1 VRRLFKTPHQD
12 GSWFRAELDSSQNQT
27 NKNERTIMKI
37 RDISLLATGA
47 IISVALIALTFTLFN
62 PPKAQAQ
69 AASGAGTPGAGAMIV
84 TVAPF
89 STNTPPNSGVITI
102 NDSSTKKVT
111 VVTYSGSTVN
121 PPTIR
126 LSSPASFTYQ

>member
-1 VRRLFKTPHQD
+1 
-12 GSWFRAELDSSQNQT
+12 
-27 NKNERTIMKI
+27 MKV
-37 RDISLLATGA
+37 RDISLMATGA
-47 IISVALIALTFTLFN
+47 IISVALIALTFTLCN
-62 PPKAQAQ
+62 PPRAQAQ

-111 VVTYSGSTVN
+111 VVTYSGTSTVN
-121 PPTIR
+121 PPTVR